1 MGGLILNWKWSA
13 TPGDADPANRG
24 AGSPTA
30 TMEVQKWGMRWA
42 LILWPFNNGG
52 KWLWPIWDLEDLEV
66 PILRRNHIESS
77 EIKMRVKPRSIWDG
91 VCSLKLLWTSLT
103 LRPLGF
109 FPTPCVETET
119 SLSWS
124 EMPCFLTKKT
134 TREQPQPQKNK
145 SVFLFFNSQSQRPI
159 LCSKGS
165 FEVFFAFKT

>member
-124 EMPCFLTKKT
+124 EMPCFLTKKQHGNSPNHKK
-134 TREQPQPQKNK
+134 TRA
-145 SVFLFFNSQSQRPI
+145 FFFFSIVKVKDR
-159 LCSKGS
+159 
-165 FEVFFAFKT
+165 FFAQRGALKFFCL